1 MELRPNKKP
10 RRVKTKAA
18 ISRKNQAEAQAR
30 VQMNSGV
37 LALLVY
43 LLTSVILAWEIS
55 GTKENRSCILLDIS
69 LSQTV
74 TDQRIFE
81 GLFYSLRFADFLFFL
96 LSASHC
102 LAGPVCDYPLPSIW
116 LYFLKILWNTPNHKR
131 WVYHK
136 TRAFRLNDGECRDNK
151 TTQISY
157 KQRCF
162 ALSGNEQNKDSVI
175 LLVIHSHLLTNLSLS
190 DLKKEREEKKSRW
203 EAKLLDPGPYSVC

>member
-18 ISRKNQAEAQAR
+18 ISRENQAEAQAR

-102 LAGPVCDYPLPSIW
+102 LAGPVCDYPLPSI
-116 LYFLKILWNTPNHKR
+116 
-131 WVYHK
+131 
-136 TRAFRLNDGECRDNK
+136 
-151 TTQISY
+151 
-157 KQRCF
+157 
-162 ALSGNEQNKDSVI
+162 
-175 LLVIHSHLLTNLSLS
+175 
-190 DLKKEREEKKSRW
+190 
-203 EAKLLDPGPYSVC
+203 